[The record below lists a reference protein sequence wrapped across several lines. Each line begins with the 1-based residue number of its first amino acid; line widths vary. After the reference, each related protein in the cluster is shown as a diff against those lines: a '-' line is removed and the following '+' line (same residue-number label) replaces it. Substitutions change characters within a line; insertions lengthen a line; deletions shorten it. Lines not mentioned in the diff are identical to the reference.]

1 MSEQD
6 EWAGE
11 REQRLRM
18 IRDSAASLVPRDGDL
33 SRVRRGRFTGS
44 GVDRQAWREV
54 CAMGWPALRLDE
66 ALGGSGLGMS
76 EYAALLEALGR
87 GLLPEPL
94 IEAGLVAPLLPED
107 ERVALL
113 AAERLVLPAGIAYRD
128 GRRR

>member
-33 SRVRRGRFTGS
+33 TRVRRGRFTGS

-66 ALGGSGLGMS
+66 ALGGSC
-76 EYAALLEALGR
+76 LLYTS
-87 GLLPEPL
+87 PSP
-94 IEAGLVAPLLPED
+94 
-107 ERVALL
+107 
-113 AAERLVLPAGIAYRD
+113 RD
-128 GRRR
+128 LSTSRMPSSA

>member
-44 GVDRQAWREV
+44 GWTARPGAR
-54 CAMGWPALRLDE
+54 
-66 ALGGSGLGMS
+66 S
-76 EYAALLEALGR
+76 
-87 GLLPEPL
+87 
-94 IEAGLVAPLLPED
+94 APW
-107 ERVALL
+107 A
-113 AAERLVLPAGIAYRD
+113 
-128 GRRR
+128 GRRCAWMKRWAAAAWA

>member
-33 SRVRRGRFTGS
+33 TRVRRGRFTGS

-54 CAMGWPALRLDE
+54 CAMGRRCAWMKRW
-66 ALGGSGLGMS
+66 
-76 EYAALLEALGR
+76 AA
-87 GLLPEPL
+87 
-94 IEAGLVAPLLPED
+94 
-107 ERVALL
+107 
-113 AAERLVLPAGIAYRD
+113 AAWA
-128 GRRR
+128 